1 MEEVKPLPNSLNTIP
16 ALAPSFA
23 QISKG
28 TNKKVLY
35 PHLLE
40 FQISKRV
47 FSPCKFSKIGKI
59 VNNALSAE
67 HFS

>member
-1 MEEVKPLPNSLNTIP
+1 MLHSIP
-16 ALAPSFA
+16 ALTPTYD

-28 TNKKVLY
+28 SKKVLY

-40 FQISKRV
+40 FQMNKNV

-59 VNNALSAE
+59 VNNSLKVAESLS
-67 HFS
+67 